1 MFADV
6 ALPKRRYQVY
16 TYLVPPDLQDKLRM
30 GTHVLVPLG
39 HTTAQGIVIHLAD
52 QLPRKF
58 KDQGLSKAAL
68 REITDVLDGSV
79 DFELD
84 SKLVVLARQVTDY
97 YLAPPASGLR
107 LIFPPPSPVRLS
119 TRISITD
126 GGRKAL
132 ENSRLTSTDASLLT
146 RLSKSQKGLT
156 LATIRKTIKD
166 VGASVT
172 RLTRKGWIEKTERVR
187 KVPIIVSG
195 RPNNLSARIG
205 HERLR
210 DSDEGS
216 GHEARPEDRVAALK
230 DDHEL
235 SKQSVHHFER
245 FTSWNHAF
253 LKSLERRQYDEFL
266 VHETSHFRERYLSIA
281 VKETLTAQGSV
292 LILTPEVH
300 QALQLAE
307 KLTDQFGNRIG
318 LFHGGLP
325 PSVRSRRWHEIQA
338 GHFDVVVGTRIA
350 LFLPLPTLKLVWVDH
365 EEDPSLKEEQ
375 SPYYHVRE
383 VARMR
388 ALLEPAILVMSS
400 AHPSLETVHQ
410 FLDRPLSIV
419 SPKPHDRHVPDV
431 EVVNL
436 RQTPYG
442 TLLSDKMIHGMHEAL
457 SENGL
462 VILFLNRKGFSRSMM
477 CKDCGYVPTCLAC
490 GVTLPI
496 YKKPPRM
503 ICPYCGQTHLPH
515 VMCPSCHSIRLE
527 PAGFGTEGLEE
538 AVKQQFP
545 EATVSRVDRE
555 IVKTPAQ
562 EADVVQRVHR
572 GEIDIVIGTEL
583 LFHRRIIDRARFVG
597 IPYAD
602 GGLHIPDF
610 RSAERTYHLLVQ
622 AIEFTSSNPARSNVI
637 LQTFLPSHHVMRA
650 VAQHDPQIFYEQELA
665 IREALG
671 YPPFTQIVQ
680 IAITGN
686 HADRVVGAAKRFR
699 DLLETATGREAAA
712 RLKSTKVS
720 LGEETIL
727 GPIPSF
733 RARSRGTSRYVIV
746 IKSSQR
752 NWARELVQAVREELE
767 PALRRTRMA
776 LEVNVDPVEIS

>member
-6 ALPKRRYQVY
+6 ALPKRGYQVY

-30 GTHVLVPLG
+30 GTRVLVPLG
-39 HTTAQGIVIHLAD
+39 RTTARGIVIHLTD

-58 KDQGLSKAAL
+58 KDRGLSKEAL
-68 REITDVLDGSV
+68 REIADLLD
-79 DFELD
+79 DPAEFELD
-84 SKLVVLARQVTDY
+84 PKLVMLARQVADY

-107 LIFPPPSPVRLS
+107 LIFPPSSPVRLS
-119 TRISITD
+119 TRITITD
-126 GGRKAL
+126 DGRNAL
-132 ENSRLTSTDASLLT
+132 ESARLTSTDASILT
-146 RLSKSQKGLT
+146 RLAKSNKGLT
-156 LATIRKTIKD
+156 LATFRKTMKD
-166 VGASVT
+166 VGKSLN
-172 RLTRKGWIEKTERVR
+172 RLTHKGWIEKSERVR
-187 KVPIIVSG
+187 SAPITVSE
-195 RPNNLSARIG
+195 RPNILPARLG
-205 HERLR
+205 PSRLKDPPER
-210 DSDEGS
+210 S
-216 GHEARPEDRVAALK
+216 GHEARPRDRVASLK
-230 DDHEL
+230 SNHPPSEE
-235 SKQSVHHFER
+235 SVHHFER
-245 FTSWNHAF
+245 FTSWKHAF
-253 LKSLERRQYDEFL
+253 LESLECRQYEEFL
-266 VHETSHFRERYLSIA
+266 VHESSHFRERYLSIA
-281 VKETLTAQGSV
+281 IEETLTAQGSV

-300 QALQLAE
+300 QASELVGKLQN
-307 KLTDQFGNRIG
+307 QFGNRIG

-325 PSVRSRRWHEIQA
+325 PSVRSRRWHEIQE

-388 ALLEPAILVMSS
+388 ARLEPATLVMSS

-410 FLDRPLSIV
+410 FLDRPLSTV
-419 SPKPHDRHVPDV
+419 SPKPHDRPVPDV

-442 TLLSDKMIHGMHEAL
+442 TLLSENMIQGMHQTL

-477 CKDCGYVPTCLAC
+477 CKDCGYVPKCSAC
-490 GVTLPI
+490 GVTLTM

-503 ICPYCGQTHLPH
+503 ICPYCGQTHLPQ
-515 VMCPSCHSIRLE
+515 VMCPSCQSIRME

-538 AVKQQFP
+538 AVQQQFP
-545 EATVSRVDRE
+545 QATVSRFDRE

-562 EADVVQRVHR
+562 EADVVQRVNQ
-572 GEIDIVIGTEL
+572 GEIDILIGTEL
-583 LFHRRIIDRARFVG
+583 LFHRRLIDRARFVG

-610 RSAERTYHLLVQ
+610 RSAERIYHLLVQ
-622 AIEFTSSNPARSNVI
+622 AIEFTSRNPTRSNVI
-637 LQTFLPSHHVMRA
+637 LQTYLPSHHVMRA
-650 VAQHDPQIFYEQELA
+650 VAQHDPQIFYEQELE
-665 IREALG
+665 IRKVLG

-699 DLLETATGREAAA
+699 DLLGTAAGREAVAH
-712 RLKSTKVS
+712 LKSSKVS

-733 RARSRGTSRYVIV
+733 RARSRGTTRYVIV
-746 IKSSQR
+746 IKSAQR
-752 NWARELVQAVREELE
+752 NWARELVQAVRQEFE
-767 PALRRTRMA
+767 PALRRARLA